1 MPNEEIRKHRMS
13 AVLVSMQ
20 WEKAERT
27 YCMCCQA
34 QGLSRDYCM
43 HTCLTYDERFHWLE
57 NDDYSKWPGRWFLL
71 PISVLCPLS
80 LSLPICRST
89 SRLSPN
95 GTAISANAFQTYSS
109 CHVRDESSRPP
120 ALVPSLSFS
129 PSFFP
134 SLSPSNTSNQTGW
147 CAKWSTC
154 STAVIQYV

>member
-1 MPNEEIRKHRMS
+1 MS

-80 LSLPICRST
+80 LSLSPSVGAPLVFPLMAQLLALMHFKHT
-89 SRLSPN
+89 AAATFGTKAHVLPLSFHPFLSLPHSSFLSRLLTRLIKQVDVQNEALALLQLYSMSRRS
-95 GTAISANAFQTYSS
+95 SA
-109 CHVRDESSRPP
+109 VWD
-120 ALVPSLSFS
+120 
-129 PSFFP
+129 
-134 SLSPSNTSNQTGW
+134 
-147 CAKWSTC
+147 
-154 STAVIQYV
+154 